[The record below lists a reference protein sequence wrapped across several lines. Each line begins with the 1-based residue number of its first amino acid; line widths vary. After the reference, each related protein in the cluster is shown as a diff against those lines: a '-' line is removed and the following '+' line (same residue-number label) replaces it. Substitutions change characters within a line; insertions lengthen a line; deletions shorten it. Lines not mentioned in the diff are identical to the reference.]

1 MFDQVN
7 QSINQFQEV
16 ETKEDS
22 TEKPT
27 PKEIWAMPEK
37 FLKAKKKIKIPLF
50 FYFVFIFLVLASLAT
65 VIVLFQQGLIFKPK
79 QIREPEKEATIPT
92 HKEEAEEAEKVI
104 SPLVSPAQILEEEV
118 KDEAGILIGSARLTL
133 PEGSLDPAE
142 AKVSL
147 KGSLP
152 GFLEKHHP
160 LYQIIGAVFRVES
173 EESFVFLRPVDL
185 VLRYKEEDLE
195 SHGIKEE
202 ELKIAILREE
212 WQIEESELDIED
224 KALKIVLK
232 EVPIFSYA
240 LVIEREKKVKDKEV
254 EQKIELD
261 VEIKTI
267 LPSSLDSDNDGLT
280 DAEEELYK
288 TNKDLNDTDRDTYPD
303 GLEIVNLYS
312 PLSGPGDRL
321 ALSGLV
327 NSYTNPIYHYTL
339 FYPSIWIARAVD
351 EANKEV
357 VFTSQTGE
365 FIEII
370 AEENPRELS
379 VLDWYLETFSDSKP
393 ELVRTTNI
401 NGREAVWSQDGQTL
415 YLGQGDKIYIL
426 TYNAGLRKDLNFKA
440 TFIMM
445 IRNWRLIEK
454 PTLPETLPETAEPLS
469 PIAEVLPGAE

>member
-22 TEKPT
+22 AEKPT
-27 PKEIWAMPEK
+27 PKEIWVMPGK
-37 FLKAKKKIKIPLF
+37 FLELKKKIKIPLF
-50 FYFVFIFLVLASLAT
+50 FYFVFIFLVLMSLAT

-79 QIREPEKEATIPT
+79 QIREPEKEVTIPIPE
-92 HKEEAEEAEKVI
+92 EEAEEAEKVI
-104 SPLVSPAQILEEEV
+104 SPLVSPAQVLEEEV

-152 GFLEKHHP
+152 SFLEKHHP
-160 LYQIIGAVFRVES
+160 LYQIIGAVFRIES
-173 EESFVFLRPVDL
+173 EESFVFLKPVDL

-195 SHGIKEE
+195 NYGVKEE
-202 ELKIAILREE
+202 EEIKIAILREE
-212 WQIEESELDIED
+212 WQIEKSELSAEE
-224 KALKIVLK
+224 KTLKIVL
-232 EVPIFSYA
+232 EEIPVFPYA
-240 LVIEREKKVKDKEV
+240 LVIERKKVEDKEV
-254 EQKIELD
+254 EKEVELD
-261 VEIKTI
+261 IEIKTI
-267 LPSSLDSDNDGLT
+267 LPSSLDSDKDGLT
-280 DAEEELYK
+280 DVEEELYK
-288 TNKDLNDTDRDTYPD
+288 TDKDLSDTDKDTYPD

-321 ALSGLV
+321 ALTDLV
-327 NSYTNPIYHYTL
+327 NSYANPTYHYTL
-339 FYPSIWIARAVD
+339 FYPSFWIVRAVD
-351 EANKEV
+351 ETNKEV

-370 AEENPRELS
+370 VGENPRELS

-401 NGREAVWSQDGQTL
+401 NGREAVWSLDGQTL
-415 YLGQGDKIYIL
+415 YLGQGDKIYLL
-426 TYNAGLRKDLNFKA
+426 TYNAGLRKDLNFKT

-445 IRNWRLIEK
+445 IRSWELTEK
-454 PTLPETLPETAEPLS
+454 LSSSETLPETTEPLS
-469 PIAEVLPGAE
+469 PIAEILPETE